1 VEVYRR
7 LAEANQVDFGPHL
20 AGALNKLGIQLS
32 DLGCREEALTATAEA
47 VAIYRQLAEA
57 NPAAFEPDLAY
68 VLSTF
73 AWVRAAGQI
82 ELQQALTAAE
92 QSVTLYE
99 GLAQQSQQ
107 APFNDYLYG
116 ALSILADVLDGLDRN
131 DEATDIRR
139 RISDHG

>member
-7 LAEANQVDFGPHL
+7 LVEDDHVDFGPHL

-32 DLGCREEALTATAEA
+32 DLERHEEALAVTTEA
-47 VAIYRQLAEA
+47 VEIYRQLAEA
-57 NPAAFEPDLAY
+57 NPTAFEPDLAY
-68 VLSTF
+68 VLSIF

-107 APFNDYLYG
+107 APFNDDLHG
-116 ALSILADVLDGLDRN
+116 ALSILADVLDELDRN

-139 RISDHG
+139 RISDRG